1 MFSQTHGFGH
11 EANTENE
18 RSPKA
23 HAAMIFFIGPMVS
36 LNGLKGLAN
45 VSNSRAVKGLDTPLN
60 PYNIYNLSTSVIF
73 YEYHY
78 SMKQLIIVILM
89 FGMFFNLGAGYRGN
103 DLFQV
108 ITSHPHDL
116 EELTPHIETVYQ
128 NGRLWVVQLNKDAP
142 DEMLQ
147 HLRPLSGNEKSY
159 IHEGHWITNASL
171 KNKKDSTKLLVS
183 QVNLENIKNDVEDL
197 ANNYESRYAGSE
209 ENQRALNAT
218 EERFKSMGY
227 EVKEVCYAPDAC
239 SIVAEKKGKIEAS
252 KVIMIMGH
260 IDSVGESF
268 AGADDNGSGVA
279 VILEMARVL
288 KDSNNRK
295 TIRFFV
301 TNGEELGLYGATHY
315 AKQLAASNEIKNIVL
330 GINMDMVGYNKS
342 NNIVELE
349 TEPEHEGLAKWFADL
364 ASKYT
369 TLKTKITLGAW
380 GSDHVPFLKK
390 GVPTLLTIENW
401 DTKTPCY
408 HQECDKPDT
417 INYVYATEIAKLNVS
432 AVLTKDQN

>member
-1 MFSQTHGFGH
+1 
-11 EANTENE
+11 
-18 RSPKA
+18 
-23 HAAMIFFIGPMVS
+23 
-36 LNGLKGLAN
+36 
-45 VSNSRAVKGLDTPLN
+45 
-60 PYNIYNLSTSVIF
+60 
-73 YEYHY
+73 
-78 SMKQLIIVILM
+78 MKQLIIVALM

-116 EELTPHIETVYQ
+116 EELNPYIETVYQ

-142 DEMLQ
+142 EEILQ
-147 HLRPLSGNEKSY
+147 HLRPLSGSEKSY
-159 IHEGHWITNASL
+159 IHEGQWVTNAKL
-171 KNKKDSTKLLVS
+171 KNKKDNTKLLVT
-183 QVNLENIKNDVEDL
+183 QVSLENIKQDIEDL
-197 ANNYESRYAGSE
+197 ANNYETRYAGSE
-209 ENQRALNAT
+209 ENQRALAAT
-218 EERFKSMGY
+218 EERFRSMGY

-268 AGADDNGSGVA
+268 AGADDNASGVA

-301 TNGEELGLYGATHY
+301 TNGEELGLYGASYY
-315 AKQLAASNEIKNIVL
+315 AKQLAATNEIKNIVL

-417 INYVYATEIAKLNVS
+417 INYAYATEIAKLNVS

>member
-1 MFSQTHGFGH
+1 
-11 EANTENE
+11 
-18 RSPKA
+18 
-23 HAAMIFFIGPMVS
+23 
-36 LNGLKGLAN
+36 
-45 VSNSRAVKGLDTPLN
+45 
-60 PYNIYNLSTSVIF
+60 
-73 YEYHY
+73 
-78 SMKQLIIVILM
+78 MKQIIIIFLM

-116 EELTPHIETVYQ
+116 EDLTPHIDTVYQ
-128 NGRLWVVQLNKDAP
+128 NGRLWVVQLKKDAP
-142 DEMLQ
+142 EEVLKL
-147 HLRPLSGNEKSY
+147 LRPLSGNEKSY
-159 IHEGHWITNASL
+159 LHNGQWVTNVKL
-171 KNKKDSTKLLVS
+171 KNKKDNTKLIVT
-183 QVNLENIKNDVEDL
+183 QVNKDNIQRDVEDL
-197 ANNYESRYAGSE
+197 ANNYETRYAGTE
-209 ENQRALNAT
+209 ENQRALAAT
-218 EERFKSMGY
+218 KERFSSMGY
-227 EVKEVCYAPDAC
+227 AVSEICYAPDAC
-239 SIVAEKKGKIEAS
+239 SILAEKKGKIEAS
-252 KVIMIMGH
+252 KVILVMGH

-268 AGADDNGSGVA
+268 AGADDNASGVA

-288 KDSNNRK
+288 KDTANRK

-301 TNGEELGLYGATHY
+301 TNGEELGLYGASHY
-315 AKQLAASNEIKNIVL
+315 AKQLTASNEIKNIVL

-342 NNIVELE
+342 NGIVELE

-369 TLKTKITLGAW
+369 KLKTKITLGAW

-408 HQECDKPDT
+408 HQECDKADT
-417 INYVYATEIAKLNVS
+417 LNYEYAAEIAKLNVS

>member
-1 MFSQTHGFGH
+1 
-11 EANTENE
+11 
-18 RSPKA
+18 
-23 HAAMIFFIGPMVS
+23 
-36 LNGLKGLAN
+36 
-45 VSNSRAVKGLDTPLN
+45 
-60 PYNIYNLSTSVIF
+60 
-73 YEYHY
+73 
-78 SMKQLIIVILM
+78 MKQLIIVALV

-142 DEMLQ
+142 EDVLQ

-159 IHEGHWITNASL
+159 IHEGQWITNAGL
-171 KNKKDSTKLLVS
+171 KKKKDNTKLLVS
-183 QVNLENIKNDVEDL
+183 QVSQENIQKDIEDL
-197 ANNYESRYAGSE
+197 ANNYETRYAGSE
-209 ENQRALNAT
+209 ENQRALAAT
-218 EERFKSMGY
+218 EERFRSMGY
-227 EVKEVCYAPDAC
+227 VVSEVCYAPDAC
-239 SIVAEKKGKIEAS
+239 SIVAEKKGKVEAS
-252 KVIMIMGH
+252 KVILVMGH
-260 IDSVGESF
+260 IDSVGQSF
-268 AGADDNGSGVA
+268 AGADDNASGVA

-301 TNGEELGLYGATHY
+301 TNGEELGLYGASYY
-315 AKQLAASNEIKNIVL
+315 AKQLAASNEIKNIAL
-330 GINMDMVGYNKS
+330 AINMDMVGYNKS

-417 INYVYATEIAKLNVS
+417 INYAYAAEIAKLNVS